1 MGLQAGKETGQP
13 FAGAAPFSFLLPVRL
28 TISMHAPTVRSC
40 LGRPRSFVSVFSA
53 ANGHGGSQSSLC
65 LASSVRWFV
74 TFLPIEGISQR
85 QESEDDEQ
93 SVSRFA
99 KAVSMLDDLCRSVFE
114 VHMCAITMRHV
125 SKASI
130 KSPSLHA
137 ATCFFA
143 LGKRRADYLMPP
155 ATASLFICCS
165 AASMQRFS
173 RSRPTDAAATRVPA
187 RKKRAVKS
195 CSVRLPWIWTSSQSA
210 A

>member
-1 MGLQAGKETGQP
+1 VLRV
-13 FAGAAPFSFLLPVRL
+13 LYL
-28 TISMHAPTVRSC
+28 
-40 LGRPRSFVSVFSA
+40 VFSA

-93 SVSRFA
+93 FVSRFA
-99 KAVSMLDDLCRSVFE
+99 KAVSMLDDLCRSVFDA

-155 ATASLFICCS
+155 ATASLFTCCS
-165 AASMQRFS
+165 AASMHRFS